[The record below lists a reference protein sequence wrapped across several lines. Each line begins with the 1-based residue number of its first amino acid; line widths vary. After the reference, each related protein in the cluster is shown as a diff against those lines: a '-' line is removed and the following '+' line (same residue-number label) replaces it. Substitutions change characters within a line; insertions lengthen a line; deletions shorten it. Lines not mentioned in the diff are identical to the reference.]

1 MQISLSNSPF
11 VELAGQRRAKSL
23 LEKSLSSGRI
33 AHAYLFRG
41 PEGVGKTLFAAA
53 MAKALHCRISGPA
66 GACGECASCR
76 KYDSGNHPDYKV
88 EKPEKGV
95 IKIER
100 VRQLNK
106 SLSYPPYE
114 SQWRVVVMED
124 IHTMRPEA
132 ANCLLKTLE
141 EPPEGNILILTAE
154 TSKNVLPTI
163 RSRCQIIPFFPL
175 GLEDAAVILR
185 LQHNFDAEQAA
196 LLARLAEGSPG
207 RALLLHETDMI
218 ATWKGVT
225 EVLSNEELRGERHCV
240 TVMQLAAKMAD
251 LKENLL
257 PLFGLLRL
265 WLRDQLDEIEDGPHE
280 RQPVDPMART
290 QQRVFESMEAVDQ
303 AERQLA
309 RNCNRLLV
317 CEMLLFRLQ

>member
-1 MQISLSNSPF
+1 MQSSLSDSPF
-11 VELAGQRRAKSL
+11 VELGGQRRAKSL

-53 MAKALHCRISGPA
+53 MAKALNCRVSGPA
-66 GACGECASCR
+66 GACRQCASCR

-106 SLSYPPYE
+106 SLSFPPYE
-114 SQWRVVVMED
+114 SQWRVVVLED

-132 ANCLLKTLE
+132 ANSLLKTLE
-141 EPPEGNILILTAE
+141 EPPKGNVLILTAE
-154 TSKNVLPTI
+154 TSKSILPTMS
-163 RSRCQIIPFFPL
+163 SRCQIIPFFSL
-175 GLEDAAVILR
+175 GLEETAVILR
-185 LQHNFDAEQAA
+185 IQHNFDAEQAA

-207 RALLLHETDMI
+207 RALLLHQTNMI
-218 ATWKGVT
+218 ATWKGVI
-225 EVLSNEELRGERHCV
+225 EVLSNEELRSERHCA
-240 TVMQLAAKMAD
+240 TVMRWAVNMAD
-251 LKENLL
+251 LKENLV
-257 PLFGLLRL
+257 PLLGLLRL
-265 WLRDQLDEIEDGPHE
+265 WLRDQLNEIEGGAQQ
-280 RQPVDPMART
+280 RYPMAKT
-290 QQRVFESMEAVDQ
+290 QQRVFESMEAIDQ

>member
-1 MQISLSNSPF
+1 MQSSVSDSPF
-11 VELAGQRRAKSL
+11 VELGGQRRAKSL
-23 LEKSLSSGRI
+23 LEKSLSCGRI

-53 MAKALHCRISGPA
+53 MAKALNCRVSGPA
-66 GACGECASCR
+66 GACGQCASCR
-76 KYDSGNHPDYKV
+76 KYDSGNHPDYTV

-100 VRQLNK
+100 VRQLTK
-106 SLSYPPYE
+106 SLSFPPYE
-114 SQWRVVVMED
+114 SQWRVVVLED

-132 ANCLLKTLE
+132 ANSLLKTLE
-141 EPPEGNILILTAE
+141 EPPEGNVLILTAE
-154 TSKNVLPTI
+154 TSKSILPTMS
-163 RSRCQIIPFFPL
+163 SRCQIIPFFPL
-175 GLEDAAVILR
+175 GLEETAVILR
-185 LQHNFDAEQAA
+185 IQHNFDAEQAG

-207 RALLLHETDMI
+207 KALLLHQTDMI
-218 ATWKGVT
+218 ATWRGVT
-225 EVLSNEELRGERHCV
+225 EVLSNEELRSERHCA
-240 TVMQLAAKMAD
+240 TVMQWAADMAD
-251 LKENLL
+251 LKENLV
-257 PLFGLLRL
+257 PLLGLLRL
-265 WLRDQLDEIEDGPHE
+265 WLRDQLDEIEDDEQQRHRG
-280 RQPVDPMART
+280 AKT